1 MTGDGKYLV
10 KVISQREFEMFA
22 SNAHTYFKWA
32 WRAALIRRYMAKCL
46 FHGLP
51 SLLCKVLGIYQTTV
65 SEPGGKKSTT
75 HYVVGAGRGR
85 KA

>member
-32 WRAALIRRYMAKCL
+32 WRAALTRRYMAKCL

-75 HYVVGAGRGR
+75 HYVVGAIHRR
-85 KA
+85 EA